1 MTTYIRAK
9 AITKDDDGEGT
20 GATLH
25 AIEYTEEYSFK
36 GADGNPTTARKVY
49 PDGIYVGEAGDMD
62 LILIND
68 TAAVEF
74 KNAIAGTVYPFAF
87 QALHTDSTVASCVAL
102 STGINVVTRA

>member
-9 AITKDDDGEGT
+9 AITKHDT
-20 GATLH
+20 GAGSSATLH
-25 AIEYTEEYSFK
+25 AITYTDN
-36 GADGNPTTARKVY
+36 GGVARQVY
-49 PDGIYVGEAGDMD
+49 PDAIYVGVAGDMD
-62 LILIND
+62 LILTGD
-68 TAAVEF
+68 SAAVEF